1 MSEQTSNEL
10 SSVHQEPSVH
20 EKRTPLEDEC
30 LAGMIV
36 AFDQGDMKEVTR
48 LFDVAMNERFE
59 AGIEYAKDTVSEWNV
74 HEEE

>member
-1 MSEQTSNEL
+1 MSDECP
-10 SSVHQEPSVH
+10 SVHQEQSVH
-20 EKRTPLEDEC
+20 EKRTPTEDER

-36 AFDQGDMKEVTR
+36 AFDQGDMREVTR

-74 HEEE
+74 HEGE